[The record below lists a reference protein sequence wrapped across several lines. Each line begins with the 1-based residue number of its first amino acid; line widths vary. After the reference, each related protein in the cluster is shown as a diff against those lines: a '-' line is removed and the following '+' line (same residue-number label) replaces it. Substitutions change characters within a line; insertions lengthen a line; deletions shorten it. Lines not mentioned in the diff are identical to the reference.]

1 MKKLIILLSVS
12 MFLVSCGN
20 NQNEMNNEE
29 KENVPVVENNE
40 APVKEVLSEDEINA
54 AINDLF
60 SDELE

>member
-20 NQNEMNNEE
+20 NQNKMNNEE
-29 KENVPVVENNE
+29 KENTPVVENNE
-40 APVKEVLSEDEINA
+40 ASVKEVLSEDEINA